1 MMPQLAKI
9 LSQRHGFTCDE
20 LFSMNPKEDTI
31 DPHARRNIPG
41 LEALGSAD
49 LLILFTRWRDLP
61 DEEMKY
67 LVDYI
72 ESGRPIIV
80 SGRQRTFELKT
91 SKTYQRYSWNN
102 KYRVGKAGLA
112 AVYWVKTWID
122 HQGNHGKESTRGIL
136 VRSEADSP
144 ILRGIQNGEIWVPT
158 DVYEVRP
165 SRYLLRAAH

>member
-80 SGRQRTFELKT
+80 SGRQRT
-91 SKTYQRYSWNN
+91 
-102 KYRVGKAGLA
+102 
-112 AVYWVKTWID
+112 
-122 HQGNHGKESTRGIL
+122 
-136 VRSEADSP
+136 RSS
-144 ILRGIQNGEIWVPT
+144 
-158 DVYEVRP
+158 
-165 SRYLLRAAH
+165 